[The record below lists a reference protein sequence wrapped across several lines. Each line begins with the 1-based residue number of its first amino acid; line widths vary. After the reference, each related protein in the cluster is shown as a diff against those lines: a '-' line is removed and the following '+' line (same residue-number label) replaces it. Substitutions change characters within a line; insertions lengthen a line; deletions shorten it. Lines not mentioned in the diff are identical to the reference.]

1 VSILQSCLI
10 IVLAPLFGSAVSGFF
25 RHQIGRAGAHSVTIA
40 CMGLSLLLSIYVA
53 FLILSGTEPTLN
65 INLYTWAN
73 GGDSFPFAFYIGF
86 MIDPLTVVM
95 LVIVSFVSF
104 LVHIY
109 SIGYMVDDDGYQRF
123 FSYISLFTFMMFML
137 VTANNFLQL
146 FFGWEGVGLVSYL
159 LISFWYHKEAALQGG
174 LKAFLVNRV
183 GDFGFVLGLAL
194 VLLYAGSLDY
204 ETVFRSANSLAM
216 EHIEL
221 FSGHSW
227 SVVTVICLLLFVG
240 AMGKSAQ
247 IPLHVWLPE
256 SMEGPTP
263 ISALIHAATMVTAGV
278 FMVAR
283 ISPLIELS
291 TTALSVVLVIGA
303 TGALFTGILGIVMY
317 DIKRVIAYS
326 TLSQLGYMMAAMG
339 ASAFSGGIFH
349 LLTHACFKALL
360 FLASGSVIIGMHH
373 EQDMRKMGGLWKKMP
388 ITYITWLV
396 GGLALCAI
404 PPFAGFYS
412 KDTIIEAVQL
422 STTPGS
428 AYAYFCVA
436 TGAMVTAIYTF
447 RALFMTFHG
456 KPRMDA
462 HTLSH
467 VKESP
472 WVVWFP
478 LVMLAIPSVILG
490 YVLFMPM
497 LYNVPGLLS
506 ASIFTLPE
514 HNVLAELSKEVV
526 SPWQFMLHSV
536 HTLVFWL
543 TMAGVVIAWVC
554 YIALPSIPVF
564 LVQRLPW
571 LHKFLLNKFGFDLLY
586 DALFVRGAKL
596 LGRLFYRW
604 GDQTLI
610 DGFFVNGTADSVK
623 WFALKG
629 RGIQSGYLYHYIAVM
644 VFGVLG
650 FLCWLL
656 LG

>member
-1 VSILQSCLI
+1 
-10 IVLAPLFGSAVSGFF
+10 
-25 RHQIGRAGAHSVTIA
+25 
-40 CMGLSLLLSIYVA
+40 
-53 FLILSGTEPTLN
+53 
-65 INLYTWAN
+65 
-73 GGDSFPFAFYIGF
+73 
-86 MIDPLTVVM
+86 
-95 LVIVSFVSF
+95 
-104 LVHIY
+104 
-109 SIGYMVDDDGYQRF
+109 
-123 FSYISLFTFMMFML
+123 
-137 VTANNFLQL
+137 
-146 FFGWEGVGLVSYL
+146 
-159 LISFWYHKEAALQGG
+159 
-174 LKAFLVNRV
+174 
-183 GDFGFVLGLAL
+183 
-194 VLLYAGSLDY
+194 
-204 ETVFRSANSLAM
+204 
-216 EHIEL
+216 
-221 FSGHSW
+221 
-227 SVVTVICLLLFVG
+227 
-240 AMGKSAQ
+240 
-247 IPLHVWLPE
+247 
-256 SMEGPTP
+256 
-263 ISALIHAATMVTAGV
+263 
-278 FMVAR
+278 
-283 ISPLIELS
+283 
-291 TTALSVVLVIGA
+291 
-303 TGALFTGILGIVMY
+303 
-317 DIKRVIAYS
+317 
-326 TLSQLGYMMAAMG
+326 
-339 ASAFSGGIFH
+339 
-349 LLTHACFKALL
+349 
-360 FLASGSVIIGMHH
+360 
-373 EQDMRKMGGLWKKMP
+373 
-388 ITYITWLV
+388 
-396 GGLALCAI
+396 
-404 PPFAGFYS
+404 
-412 KDTIIEAVQL
+412 
-422 STTPGS
+422 
-428 AYAYFCVA
+428 
-436 TGAMVTAIYTF
+436 MVTAIYTF

-543 TMAGVVIAWVC
+543 TIAGVVIAWVC